1 MKYDQLCIFLHMFK
15 STVDWCEKNYAV
27 TPLIAEFWNSLSGV
41 ALIISSIVFYKR
53 NYQYKE
59 YFNIITLLLICTGIG
74 TIMFHSTLSYHFQL
88 LDELPM
94 LILSSEYLI
103 LLLSLHTTILSIKS
117 PDYFNF
123 VCNNLLKIIPIIV
136 SSYFIKK
143 SFQIILFH
151 TTLKIFEVSIVY
163 TLYKLS
169 KRLNKIIYCRLYE
182 KYNMYNKSNNFNNLI
197 NFNNFNNDNI
207 YNNRK
212 YKTIDS
218 NFNIYSNFH
227 LLQND
232 IKNYNDIRKKMSSSI
247 KFGIIYYTCS
257 MLIWCIENLFC
268 DIVQPF
274 QLHAL
279 WHILSSIGIFHLNN
293 IIKYHIKINNLHY
306 SNKPNSYIS

>member
-1 MKYDQLCIFLHMFK
+1 MIIYFLQMFK

-41 ALIISSIVFYKR
+41 ALIISSIMFYKI
-53 NYQYKE
+53 NYKYKE
-59 YFNIITLLLICTGIG
+59 YFNSITLLLTCTGIG

-94 LILSSEYLI
+94 LILSNEYLI
-103 LLLSLHTTILSIKS
+103 LLLSLQTSILSINS
-117 PDYFNF
+117 HEYFNF
-123 VCNNLLKIIPIIV
+123 ICNNLLKTIPIIV

-151 TTLKIFEVSIVY
+151 TVLKIFEVSIVY

-169 KRLNKIIYCRLYE
+169 KRLDKIVYCKLYE
-182 KYNMYNKSNNFNNLI
+182 KYNMYNKC
-197 NFNNFNNDNI
+197 NNFNNDKI
-207 YNNRK
+207 YNNIK

-227 LLQND
+227 LLQTD

-247 KFGIIYYTCS
+247 KFGIFFYTCS
-257 MLIWCIENLFC
+257 MLIWCVENLFC

-306 SNKPNSYIS
+306 SNKPTIYIS

>member
-1 MKYDQLCIFLHMFK
+1 MFK

-41 ALIISSIVFYKR
+41 ALIISSIMFYKI
-53 NYQYKE
+53 NYKYKE
-59 YFNIITLLLICTGIG
+59 YFNSITLLLTCTGIG

-94 LILSSEYLI
+94 LILSNEYLI
-103 LLLSLHTTILSIKS
+103 LLLSLQTSILSLQTSILSINS
-117 PDYFNF
+117 HDYLNF
-123 VCNNLLKIIPIIV
+123 ICNNLLKTIPIIV

-151 TTLKIFEVSIVY
+151 TALKIFEVSIVY

-169 KRLNKIIYCRLYE
+169 KRLDKIVYCKLYE
-182 KYNMYNKSNNFNNLI
+182 KYNMYNKC
-197 NFNNFNNDNI
+197 NNFNNDKI
-207 YNNRK
+207 YNNIK

-227 LLQND
+227 LLQTD
-232 IKNYNDIRKKMSSSI
+232 IKNYNGIRKKMSSSI
-247 KFGIIYYTCS
+247 NFGIFFYTCS
-257 MLIWCIENLFC
+257 MLIWCVENLFC

-306 SNKPNSYIS
+306 SNKPTIYIS